1 MKTMQTRN
9 YIIGLFTITAV
20 SLLGSC
26 SKSFLEVQPK
36 GKVIAQSTSDYDM
49 MLNNA
54 GLVSNGGDVSVPMGD
69 EIIAF
74 DNYFTSAASI
84 RSQRLFRW
92 DDDIY
97 DDGIFANEM
106 ATLMANLYTCNKIIN
121 EVPASTYGTDA
132 QKQAILAEARVNR
145 AYINFNLINL
155 YGKPYNAATAATD
168 PGYPIVTA
176 ADLTATSFTRASVQ
190 EMYDFILK
198 DITGSIPYLP
208 VTIKSRI
215 RIGKAAA
222 ELLLGKV
229 YVFMAKFDEA
239 KKQLDAALTDLASTS
254 SGGTLTNMGLYDLNV
269 TMISGGTWGWKANSA
284 TFFSGVPAGQVNT
297 ENICWRQS
305 GTNYWSY
312 NLSEYTISTETYNL
326 FVSTDKR
333 LNYFTIRPYLES
345 TGTYPLT
352 GALRRNAPSFIQN
365 GMTMP
370 ELYLLRA
377 ECAARLG
384 DTTTAKADLLTL
396 RVKRMSSADATVPT
410 GLTQKEL
417 IDFVLNERTREFAL
431 QGYRWFDMRRL
442 SVDPLYSSTT
452 YSHRLYGTSGTL
464 TSTFTLKPERLTLRL
479 PLAVMAQN
487 PEMENNP

>member
-1 MKTMQTRN
+1 MQTGN

-20 SLLGSC
+20 TLFGSC

-36 GKVIAQSTSDYDM
+36 GKVIAQTTSDYDL
-49 MLNNA
+49 MLNNG

-69 EIIAF
+69 EIVAF
-74 DNYFTSAASI
+74 DNYFTSAASL

-97 DDGIFANEM
+97 DDGTFANEM
-106 ATLMANLYTCNKIIN
+106 ATHMTNLYVCNKVIN
-121 EVPASTYGTDA
+121 EVMSSTNGTDA
-132 QKQAILAEARVNR
+132 QKQAILGEARVNR
-145 AYINFNLINL
+145 AYINFSLINM

-168 PGYPIVTA
+168 AGYPIVTA
-176 ADLTATSFTRASVQ
+176 ADLTQTSFTRATVK

-198 DITGSIPYLP
+198 DLTESIPFLP

-215 RIGKAAA
+215 RMGKAAA

-239 KKQLDAALTDLASTS
+239 KKQLDAAVTDLAATG

-269 TMISGGTWGWKANSA
+269 TLIAGGTWGWKTTTAA
-284 TFFSGVPAGQVNT
+284 TSFNGVPAQAINT
-297 ENICWRQS
+297 ENICCRQAS
-305 GTNYWSY
+305 SFWSST
-312 NLSEYTISTETYNL
+312 LSEYTISPETYNL
-326 FVSTDKR
+326 FTSTDKR
-333 LNYFTIRPYLES
+333 LNYFTIRPYLEAS
-345 TGTYPLT
+345 GTYPLT
-352 GALRRNAPSFIQN
+352 GALRRNGPGGAIQN
-365 GMTMP
+365 GMTIP
-370 ELYLLRA
+370 DLYLLRA
-377 ECAARLG
+377 ECEARLG

-396 RVKRMSSADATVPT
+396 RVKRMGSADAAIPT

-417 IDFVLNERTREFAL
+417 IDFVLNERIREFAL
-431 QGYRWFDMRRL
+431 QGHRWFDMRRL

-452 YSHRLYGTSGTL
+452 FTHRLYSTSGTL
-464 TSTFTLKPERLTLRL
+464 TSTFALRPERLTLRL

-487 PEMENNP
+487 PEMQNNP